1 MFLALTSNCKV
12 PEGFW
17 LMPDCAVVSTLML
30 AVFQLVAWFNKKGA
44 PTLSWG
50 LSTDLWLGCR
60 AGHEVLGTYLTS
72 PCVSE
77 RKLPGKFLTSN
88 SQISISAKSFWLCNN
103 GLLCSLKSF
112 LQFRMYRYEVPF
124 HSEVLLF
131 FFLIYSYCIFEG
143 DSNIS
148 YLHPSVENTVQDTRH
163 RT

>member
-60 AGHEVLGTYLTS
+60 AGHKVLGTYLTS

-103 GLLCSLKSF
+103 GFSAHWRVFFSLECTDMKF
-112 LQFRMYRYEVPF
+112 LSILKCFY
-124 HSEVLLF
+124 F
-131 FFLIYSYCIFEG
+131 FFLIFSYCIFEG
-143 DSNIS
+143 DSTFHTCI
-148 YLHPSVENTVQDTRH
+148 HQ
-163 RT
+163 